1 MLPLPPF
8 RDGFRLRVAP
18 ATDRTDG
25 HQGGLVWHPTPS
37 GLAALVPRGGSTC
50 HRRYLAEWKGWLQCS
65 RAVGQQRISGRKYR
79 GGQLKCATWSG
90 VGGCPAGPLLYAIH
104 TPHTCYIRIILGPL
118 RAFPF
123 RCPRAMTWCDRLPS
137 WSAIPQFAPAMQ
149 LFWVK
154 LATAQGH
161 QNGLSGVG
169 ACGV

>member
-1 MLPLPPF
+1 MPYCTMQCYTVLCYTIYAMPYCTILYHTILF
-8 RDGFRLRVAP
+8 Y
-18 ATDRTDG
+18 
-25 HQGGLVWHPTPS
+25 
-37 GLAALVPRGGSTC
+37 AAILYYTI
-50 HRRYLAEWKGWLQCS
+50 L
-65 RAVGQQRISGRKYR
+65 YR